1 MDTCGEGIEMSKQ
14 KSYADTTV
22 DRINE
27 AAEKYGWQSEITE
40 NRIQAQIAINL
51 ALISD
56 CLIEIYRSERRRE
69 IDMDK
74 FIFGEE
80 IGKETED
87 ERNNECA
94 N

>member
-1 MDTCGEGIEMSKQ
+1 MSKQ
-14 KSYADTTV
+14 KSYADITV
-22 DRINE
+22 DLINE
-27 AAEKYGWQSEITE
+27 AAEKHGWQSEITE

-56 CLIEIYRSERRRE
+56 CLIEIYKSERRRE

-80 IGKETED
+80 ISKEIE
-87 ERNNECA
+87 EEK
-94 N
+94 